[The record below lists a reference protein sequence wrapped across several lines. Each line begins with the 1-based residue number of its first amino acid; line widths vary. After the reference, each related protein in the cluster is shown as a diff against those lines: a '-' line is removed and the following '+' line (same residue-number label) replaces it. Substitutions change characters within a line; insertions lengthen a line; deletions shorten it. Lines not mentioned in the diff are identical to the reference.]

1 MNHVISL
8 VRLTFSVFF
17 LSQSLRIPPQLQ
29 ETVDLGSVTIRAK
42 PFQDNEVQCTG
53 LGYNTHLP

>member
-1 MNHVISL
+1 MNHISISL
-8 VRLTFSVFF
+8 AQLTHDCGAFS
-17 LSQSLRIPPQLQ
+17 LSQSLRVPPQLQ

-53 LGYNTHLP
+53 L